1 MTLTDAIES
10 LVKGEVNKKPISHIF
25 LMNNYQYLVDQLN
38 SIPTLQFTLKIDEYN
53 SIIDRELLKYIEISY
68 LYNIF

>member
-1 MTLTDAIES
+1 
-10 LVKGEVNKKPISHIF
+10 
-25 LMNNYQYLVDQLN
+25 MNNYQYLVDQLN

-68 LYNIF
+68 